1 MIEPTDGY
9 SLVSTIDMNL
19 TKILSDTASEWFYET
34 DENGERVRT
43 AKSYSILAMD
53 PNTGAIKAMVTD
65 TDYDLNNPNDLS
77 VFYTDEE
84 LHLQIMRR
92 NQKSMKSIWK
102 RSRKS

>member
-53 PNTGAIKAMVTD
+53 PNTGAIKSNG
-65 TDYDLNNPNDLS
+65 YGHRL
-77 VFYTDEE
+77 
-84 LHLQIMRR
+84 
-92 NQKSMKSIWK
+92 
-102 RSRKS
+102 